1 MEEKTVTDENSDAGV
16 SSEEAEG
23 FLPYEEGSEA
33 DEEPDS
39 LDRDR
44 S

>member
-1 MEEKTVTDENSDAGV
+1 MEEKVITDENSDAGV
-16 SSEEAEG
+16 SREEVEIY
-23 FLPYEEGSEA
+23 LPYEEGSEA

-44 S
+44 R